1 MARES
6 AGGSGRGIATLGV
19 SLLRTGSSRILGVAL
34 VITSAILLLVSFV
47 TGFLP
52 FELASLI
59 SFVLGITL
67 LAVELEPRV
76 RLNIAAEGMLGYL
89 QSLDWA
95 FRTMKVTGKATYSPK
110 GNEVWMVM
118 TKEGENSSAEVPP
131 VGAALLNEISDE
143 LGDMH
148 DKGLQFFNT
157 WIPKVLVDNLSVTDD
172 VKVSTEGT
180 RLRVSMSRPFVR
192 PLCVNPFVNSN
203 VCCRMG
209 CPLAGAVAQALA
221 VTTGKDVL
229 FESCSYD
236 PSTQRAETVLNLSK
250 SE

>member
-1 MARES
+1 
-6 AGGSGRGIATLGV
+6 V
-19 SLLRTGSSRILGVAL
+19 SILRTGSSRILGVAL
-34 VITSAILLLVSFV
+34 IITSAILLLVSFV

-76 RLNIAAEGMLGYL
+76 RLNVATDSMLGYL

-95 FRTMKVTGKATYSPK
+95 LRNLKVTGKATYVPK
-110 GNEVWMVM
+110 GNEVRMVM
-118 TKEGENSSAEVPP
+118 TKEGENSLAEFPP
-131 VGAALLNEISDE
+131 VGAGLHSEISDE
-143 LGDMH
+143 LGDMNQ
-148 DKGLQFFNT
+148 KGLQFFNA

-180 RLRVSMSRPFVR
+180 KLRVSMSRPFVR
-192 PLCVNPFVNSN
+192 PLCINPFVNAN

-229 FESCSYD
+229 FESCSFD
-236 PSTQRAETVLNLSK
+236 PKTQRAETTLSLGK